1 MKKLHFSLIFSL
13 FIFGM
18 SVIAPSVAM
27 AQSEEGT
34 VNANEMIF
42 AFQVAAEVKADRT
55 LRVTETI
62 TYFFPE
68 EKHGIFRY
76 IPDRYSRNGGAYRL
90 HLTLVSV
97 TMDGE
102 SVPYVIESR
111 SPDLRIKIGDKDKM
125 VVGKHVYAI
134 TYETDRAINSFD
146 DHDELYWN
154 VTGNGWD
161 VPITSASVAVR
172 GPEGFDAPSAKSVC
186 FTGIYGSTE
195 EGCEIKAQGNV
206 TWFVSDRELLA
217 GEGVTAVLS
226 FPKGLIK
233 EMTVM
238 DRIKQ
243 FLFDNGILALPF
255 IVAITMYVLWRRDGK
270 DPEGKGTVVP
280 QYEPPRGLTPM
291 EMNGLKH
298 QSAQPS
304 SVTASIID
312 LARRGYLRIL
322 YGEEKGL
329 LGTSVTY
336 SFEKKREADDAL
348 LPHER
353 TLFDG
358 MGFDA
363 GGLNVVTLD
372 SLKKTYY
379 QSVSSAK
386 NSVMATLRT
395 KGFFGRNPNNVR
407 ASWLSGA
414 GLAGFCGVFSAVA
427 LHMEIVWAVAL
438 VLSGAI
444 IAIFGWF
451 MPKKTKEGA
460 IALEEVEGF
469 KWFLSVTEKDRLAFH
484 NAPAVKPEMFHAFL
498 PYAIALGVE
507 EKWAEQFKGLNIP
520 DPDYVSGYHGNMNA
534 LIFLHAMHG
543 FESSMAKA
551 FTPPS
556 SAGSGGSGFS
566 GGGSGGGFG
575 GGGGGSW

>member
-13 FIFGM
+13 FLFGV
-18 SVIAPSVAM
+18 SVLLPSAAL
-27 AQSEEGT
+27 AQSGDAAET
-34 VNANEMIF
+34 IS
-42 AFQVAAEVKADRT
+42 AFQVAAEIKEDRT

-62 TYFFPE
+62 TYFFPA

-90 HLTLVSV
+90 HIKLIDVK
-97 TMDGE
+97 MDGE
-102 SVPYVIESR
+102 HVPYAIESR
-111 SPDLRIKIGDKDKM
+111 SPDLRIKIGDKNQT
-125 VVGKHVYAI
+125 VVGEHVYAI
-134 TYETDRAINSFD
+134 TYETDRAINDFD

-161 VPITSASVAVR
+161 IPIASASVAIR
-172 GPEGFDAPSAKSVC
+172 APEGFDAMSVPSAC
-186 FTGIYGSTE
+186 FTGTYGSTE
-195 EGCEIKAQGNV
+195 ASCEIKAQGNV
-206 TWFVSDRELLA
+206 AWFISDRSLEPQ
-217 GEGVTAVLS
+217 EGLTAVLS
-226 FPKGLIK
+226 FPKGLLEEVTTMELVK
-233 EMTVM
+233 
-238 DRIKQ
+238 R

-255 IVAITMYVLWRRDGK
+255 LVAIAMYVLWRRDGR
-270 DPEGKGTVVP
+270 DPKGKGTVVP

-291 EMNGLKH
+291 EMNGLKY
-298 QSAQPS
+298 QSAQPA

-329 LGTSVTY
+329 LGTSTTY
-336 SFEKKREADDAL
+336 SFEKLRDGNDDL

-363 GGLNVVTLD
+363 GGSNVVTLD

-407 ASWLSGA
+407 ASWLSVA
-414 GLAGFCGVFSAVA
+414 GLMGFCGVFSFVA
-427 LHMEIVWAVAL
+427 LHTEIVWVIAL
-438 VLSGAI
+438 VISALI
-444 IAIFGWF
+444 IAAFGWF

-498 PYAIALGVE
+498 PYAIAFGVE
-507 EKWAEQFKGLNIP
+507 ERWAEQFKGLNIP

-534 LIFLHAMHG
+534 LFFVHSLNS

>member
-1 MKKLHFSLIFSL
+1 MKKLHFLRLFSFLI
-13 FIFGM
+13 IAV
-18 SVIAPSVAM
+18 SVILSLSVKA
-27 AQSEEGT
+27 ASEEADASSIE
-34 VNANEMIF
+34 VIS

-62 TYFFPE
+62 TYEFFG

-76 IPDRYSRNGGAYRL
+76 IPDRYSRDGGAYRL
-90 HLTLVSV
+90 HLKLIDVK
-97 TMDGE
+97 MDGE
-102 SVPYVIESR
+102 RVPYVIESR
-111 SPDLRIKIGDKDKM
+111 SPNLRIKIGDKNKT
-125 VVGKHVYAI
+125 VIGKHVYTI
-134 TYETDRAINSFD
+134 TYETDRAINGFD

-161 VPITSASVAVR
+161 VPMMSASVAVR
-172 GPEGFDAPSAKSVC
+172 GPEGFNAPSAQSAC
-186 FTGIYGSTE
+186 FTGAYGSTE
-195 EGCEIKAQGNV
+195 ASCEIKAQGNV
-206 TWFVSDRELLA
+206 AWFVADRELFA
-217 GEGVTAVLS
+217 GEGLTIVLS
-226 FPKGLIK
+226 FPKGLIAGV
-233 EMTVM
+233 TTA

-255 IVAITMYVLWRRDGK
+255 LVAAAMYALWRRDGK

-280 QYEPPRGLTPM
+280 HYEPPRGLTPM

-298 QSAQPS
+298 QSAQPA

-312 LARRGYLRIL
+312 LARRGYLRIH

-336 SFEKKREADDAL
+336 SFEKQRDADDVL

-353 TLFDG
+353 ALYDG
-358 MGFDA
+358 MGFHE
-363 GGLNVVTLD
+363 GGLNTVTLD
-372 SLKKTYY
+372 TLKKTYY

-386 NSVMATLRT
+386 NSVMTTLRT
-395 KGFFGRNPNNVR
+395 KGFFGRNPVHVR

-414 GLAGFCGVFSAVA
+414 GLVGFLGIFSIVA
-427 LHMEIVWAVAL
+427 LHMEAVWAVAL
-438 VLSGAI
+438 IASAFI
-444 IAIFGWF
+444 IAAFGWS

-484 NAPAVKPEMFHAFL
+484 NAPAIKPEMFHAFL

-520 DPDYVSGYHGNMNA
+520 DPEYVAGYHGSMNS

-543 FESSMAKA
+543 FESSMAKT

-556 SAGSGGSGFS
+556 SAGSGGSGFG